1 MNTENNSP
9 AKNIA
14 DGQKKSNTK
23 KSLLA
28 SGLSLSFFTLCSRIL
43 GLVREMTKASFLGTS
58 KFADAF
64 GIAFMIP
71 NLLRRLFAENSI
83 SVAFIPTFR
92 GYLEDSATSGKDSDE
107 FKKTKEFLNSTI
119 TLISFCTTVVV
130 ILGIAF
136 SPLIIPLFL
145 DESDSV
151 LTAEAVL
158 LTRIMFPYLFV
169 ISLAAFFQGILNGVK
184 IFSPSGFTPVLFNS
198 IVIAC
203 TYIFTPL
210 LTKNAADAEIRAQ
223 MAARAMSIGVLIG
236 GCVQA
241 IFQLPFVIKTG
252 WFCHFTSLK
261 KAFKNPGT
269 KKVIALVGPT
279 VIGMAAYQ
287 LNDVISTA
295 LAGKAGTGIVSSLQY
310 SLRLQELILG
320 IFAVSIGTVILPDLS
335 GLAKTQKWENFNRLL
350 SQAIKII
357 ALISIPVTFYSLVCG
372 KEIIS
377 LVYKSK
383 NFNDESVQLTLTAF
397 RFHIAGLFF
406 IAMNRVVA
414 PAFYAQGN
422 TKSPTLAGILGLA
435 INMIFALILIKP
447 MSGGGI
453 ALALTLGS
461 LANSVLLFVFL
472 KKNKQIDVKAVVGG
486 TILYSI
492 KMAVLSVIAAIP
504 ATLVK
509 NATSTFF
516 AGRGRLVEFGGTV
529 VLTAIVFAFAGIL
542 LLLITK
548 DPVLASAKNMVLKK
562 VKKIT

>member
-43 GLVREMTKASFLGTS
+43 GLIREMTKASFLGTS

-130 ILGIAF
+130 ILGIVF

-145 DESDSV
+145 DASDSV

-169 ISLAAFFQGILNGVK
+169 ISVAAFFQGILNGVK

-210 LTKNAADAEIRAQ
+210 LTKNVADAELRAQ
-223 MAARAMSIGVLIG
+223 MAARAMSFGVLIG

-383 NFNDESVQLTLTAF
+383 NFNDESVHLTLTAF

-461 LANSVLLFVFL
+461 LANSILLFVFL
-472 KKNKQIDVKAVVGG
+472 KKNKKIDVKAVVGG

-504 ATLVK
+504 AILVK
-509 NATSTFF
+509 NATSAFF

-562 VKKIT
+562 VKK

>member
-14 DGQKKSNTK
+14 DRQKKSNTK

-210 LTKNAADAEIRAQ
+210 LTKNVADAELRAQ

-461 LANSVLLFVFL
+461 LANSILLFVFL

-509 NATSTFF
+509 NATSAFF

-562 VKKIT
+562 VKK

>member
-43 GLVREMTKASFLGTS
+43 GLIREMTKASFLGTS

-145 DESDSV
+145 DASDSV

-210 LTKNAADAEIRAQ
+210 LTKNVADAELRAQ
-223 MAARAMSIGVLIG
+223 MAARAMSFGVLTG

-472 KKNKQIDVKAVVGG
+472 KKNKKIDVKAVVGG

-504 ATLVK
+504 AILVK
-509 NATSTFF
+509 NATSAFF

-562 VKKIT
+562 IKK

>member
-14 DGQKKSNTK
+14 DRQKKSNTK

-210 LTKNAADAEIRAQ
+210 LTKNAADAELRAQ
-223 MAARAMSIGVLIG
+223 MAARAMSFGVLIG

-461 LANSVLLFVFL
+461 LANSILLFVFL

-492 KMAVLSVIAAIP
+492 KMAVLSVIAAVP

-509 NATSTFF
+509 NATSAFF

-562 VKKIT
+562 VKK

>member
-210 LTKNAADAEIRAQ
+210 LTKNVADAEIRAQ
-223 MAARAMSIGVLIG
+223 MAARAMSFGVLIG

-461 LANSVLLFVFL
+461 LANSILLFVFL

-492 KMAVLSVIAAIP
+492 KMAVLSIIAAVP

-509 NATSTFF
+509 NATSAFF

-562 VKKIT
+562 VKK

>member
-14 DGQKKSNTK
+14 DGQKRSNTK

-43 GLVREMTKASFLGTS
+43 GLIREMTKASFLGTS

-145 DESDSV
+145 DASDSV

-210 LTKNAADAEIRAQ
+210 LTKNVADAELRAQ

-472 KKNKQIDVKAVVGG
+472 KKNKQIDVKAVVGE

-509 NATSTFF
+509 NATSAFF

-562 VKKIT
+562 VKK

>member
-14 DGQKKSNTK
+14 DRQKKSNTK

-210 LTKNAADAEIRAQ
+210 LTKNVADAEIRAQ

-461 LANSVLLFVFL
+461 LANSILLFVFL

-509 NATSTFF
+509 NATSAFF
-516 AGRGRLVEFGGTV
+516 ADRGRLVEFGGTV

-562 VKKIT
+562 VKK

>member
-14 DGQKKSNTK
+14 DRQKKSNTK

-210 LTKNAADAEIRAQ
+210 LTKNAADAELRAQ
-223 MAARAMSIGVLIG
+223 MAARAMSFGVLIG

-461 LANSVLLFVFL
+461 LANSILLFVFL

-492 KMAVLSVIAAIP
+492 KMEVLSVIAAVP

-509 NATSTFF
+509 NATSAFF

-548 DPVLASAKNMVLKK
+548 DPVLTSAKNMVLKK
-562 VKKIT
+562 VKK

>member
-169 ISLAAFFQGILNGVK
+169 ISVAAFFQGILNGVK

-210 LTKNAADAEIRAQ
+210 LTKNVTDAELRAQ

-461 LANSVLLFVFL
+461 LANSILLFVFL

-509 NATSTFF
+509 NATSAFF
-516 AGRGRLVEFGGTV
+516 ADRGRLVEFGGTV
-529 VLTAIVFAFAGIL
+529 VLTSIVFAFAGIL

-562 VKKIT
+562 VKK

>member
-14 DGQKKSNTK
+14 DRQKKSNTK

-43 GLVREMTKASFLGTS
+43 GLIREMTKASFLGTS

-210 LTKNAADAEIRAQ
+210 LTKNVADAEIRAQ

-509 NATSTFF
+509 NATSAFF

-562 VKKIT
+562 VKK

>member
-43 GLVREMTKASFLGTS
+43 GLIREMTKASFLGTS

-145 DESDSV
+145 DASDSV

-169 ISLAAFFQGILNGVK
+169 ISVAAFFQGILNGVK

-210 LTKNAADAEIRAQ
+210 LTKNVADAELRAQ
-223 MAARAMSIGVLIG
+223 MAARAMSFGVLIG

-383 NFNDESVQLTLTAF
+383 NFNDESVHLTLTAF

-472 KKNKQIDVKAVVGG
+472 KKNKKIDVKAVVGG

-504 ATLVK
+504 AILVK
-509 NATSTFF
+509 NATSAFL

-562 VKKIT
+562 VKK

>member
-43 GLVREMTKASFLGTS
+43 GLIREMTKASFLGTS

-145 DESDSV
+145 DASDSV

-169 ISLAAFFQGILNGVK
+169 ISVAAFFQGILNGVK

-461 LANSVLLFVFL
+461 LANSILLFVFL

-509 NATSTFF
+509 NATSAFF

-562 VKKIT
+562 VKK

>member
-14 DGQKKSNTK
+14 DRQKKSNTK

-210 LTKNAADAEIRAQ
+210 LTKNVADAEIRAQ
-223 MAARAMSIGVLIG
+223 MAARAMSFGVLIG

-461 LANSVLLFVFL
+461 LANSILLFVFL

-509 NATSTFF
+509 NATSAFF

>member
-14 DGQKKSNTK
+14 DGQKKSNKK

-210 LTKNAADAEIRAQ
+210 LTKNVADAELRAQ

-461 LANSVLLFVFL
+461 LANSILLFVFL

-492 KMAVLSVIAAIP
+492 KMAVLSVIAAVP

-509 NATSTFF
+509 NATSAFF

-562 VKKIT
+562 VKK

>member
-210 LTKNAADAEIRAQ
+210 LTKNVADAEIRAQ

-461 LANSVLLFVFL
+461 LANSILLFVFL

-492 KMAVLSVIAAIP
+492 KMAVLSVIAAVP

-509 NATSTFF
+509 NATSAFF

-562 VKKIT
+562 VKK

>member
-210 LTKNAADAEIRAQ
+210 LTKNVADAELRAQ
-223 MAARAMSIGVLIG
+223 MAARAMSFGVLIG

-269 KKVIALVGPT
+269 RKVIALVGPT

-461 LANSVLLFVFL
+461 LANSILLFVFL

-509 NATSTFF
+509 NATSAFF

-562 VKKIT
+562 VKK

>member
-43 GLVREMTKASFLGTS
+43 GLIREMTKASFLGTS

-92 GYLEDSATSGKDSDE
+92 GYLEDSATSEKDSDE

-145 DESDSV
+145 DASDSV

-169 ISLAAFFQGILNGVK
+169 ISVAAFFQGILNGVK

-210 LTKNAADAEIRAQ
+210 LTKNVADAELRAQ
-223 MAARAMSIGVLIG
+223 MAARAMSFGVLTG

-509 NATSTFF
+509 NATSAFF

-562 VKKIT
+562 VKK

>member
-43 GLVREMTKASFLGTS
+43 GLIREMTKASFLGTS

-210 LTKNAADAEIRAQ
+210 LTKNVADAELRAQ
-223 MAARAMSIGVLIG
+223 MAARAMSFGVLIG

-461 LANSVLLFVFL
+461 LANSILLFVFL

-492 KMAVLSVIAAIP
+492 KMAVLSIIAAVP

-509 NATSTFF
+509 NATSAFF

-562 VKKIT
+562 

>member
-43 GLVREMTKASFLGTS
+43 GLIREMTKASFLGTS

-145 DESDSV
+145 DASDSV

-169 ISLAAFFQGILNGVK
+169 ISVAAFFQGILNGVK

-210 LTKNAADAEIRAQ
+210 LTKNVADAELRAQ
-223 MAARAMSIGVLIG
+223 MAARAMSFGVLLG

-377 LVYKSK
+377 LIYKSK
-383 NFNDESVQLTLTAF
+383 NFNDESVHLTLTAF

-472 KKNKQIDVKAVVGG
+472 KKNKKIDVKAVVGG

-504 ATLVK
+504 AILVK
-509 NATSTFF
+509 NATSAFF

-548 DPVLASAKNMVLKK
+548 DPMLASAKNMVLKK
-562 VKKIT
+562 VKK

>member
-383 NFNDESVQLTLTAF
+383 NFNDESVHLTLTAF

-461 LANSVLLFVFL
+461 LANSILLFVFL

-504 ATLVK
+504 AILVK
-509 NATSTFF
+509 NATAAFF
-516 AGRGRLVEFGGTV
+516 AGRGRLIEFGGTV

-562 VKKIT
+562 VKK

>member
-14 DGQKKSNTK
+14 DRQKKSNTK

-210 LTKNAADAEIRAQ
+210 LTKNVADAEIRAQ
-223 MAARAMSIGVLIG
+223 MAARAMSFGVLIG

-461 LANSVLLFVFL
+461 LANSILLFVFL

-492 KMAVLSVIAAIP
+492 KMAVLSVIAAVP

-509 NATSTFF
+509 NATSAFF
-516 AGRGRLVEFGGTV
+516 ADRGRLVEFGGTV

-548 DPVLASAKNMVLKK
+548 DPVLASAKNIVLKK
-562 VKKIT
+562 VKK

>member
-14 DGQKKSNTK
+14 DRQKKSNTK

-130 ILGIAF
+130 ILGIAS

-223 MAARAMSIGVLIG
+223 MAARAMSFGVLIG

-461 LANSVLLFVFL
+461 LANSILLFVFL

-492 KMAVLSVIAAIP
+492 KMAVLSVIAAVP

-509 NATSTFF
+509 NATSAFF

-548 DPVLASAKNMVLKK
+548 DSVLASAKNMVLKK
-562 VKKIT
+562 VKK

>member
-1 MNTENNSP
+1 MNTGNNSP

-14 DGQKKSNTK
+14 AEQKKSNTK

-509 NATSTFF
+509 NATSAFF

-562 VKKIT
+562 VKK

>member
-169 ISLAAFFQGILNGVK
+169 ISVAAFFQGILNGVK

-210 LTKNAADAEIRAQ
+210 LTKNVADAEIRAQ

-269 KKVIALVGPT
+269 KKVITLVGPT

-461 LANSVLLFVFL
+461 LANSILLFVFL

-504 ATLVK
+504 AILVK
-509 NATSTFF
+509 NATSAFF

-562 VKKIT
+562 VKK

>member
-14 DGQKKSNTK
+14 DRQKKSNTK

-119 TLISFCTTVVV
+119 TLISFCTTVVA

-210 LTKNAADAEIRAQ
+210 LTKNVADAELRAQ
-223 MAARAMSIGVLIG
+223 MAARAMSFGVLIG

-461 LANSVLLFVFL
+461 LANSILLFVFL

-492 KMAVLSVIAAIP
+492 KMAVLSVIAAVP

-509 NATSTFF
+509 NATSAFF

-548 DPVLASAKNMVLKK
+548 DSVLASAKNMVLKK
-562 VKKIT
+562 VKK

>member
-14 DGQKKSNTK
+14 DRQKKSNTK

-28 SGLSLSFFTLCSRIL
+28 SGLSLSFFTLCSRVL

-210 LTKNAADAEIRAQ
+210 LTKNVADAEIRAQ
-223 MAARAMSIGVLIG
+223 MAARAMSFGVLIG

-461 LANSVLLFVFL
+461 LANSILLFVFL

-509 NATSTFF
+509 NATSAFF

-562 VKKIT
+562 VKK

>member
-14 DGQKKSNTK
+14 DRQKKSNTK

-210 LTKNAADAEIRAQ
+210 LTKNVADAELRAQ
-223 MAARAMSIGVLIG
+223 MAARAMSFGVLIG

-461 LANSVLLFVFL
+461 LANSILLFVFL

-492 KMAVLSVIAAIP
+492 KMAVLSVIAAVP

-509 NATSTFF
+509 NATSAFF

-562 VKKIT
+562 VKK